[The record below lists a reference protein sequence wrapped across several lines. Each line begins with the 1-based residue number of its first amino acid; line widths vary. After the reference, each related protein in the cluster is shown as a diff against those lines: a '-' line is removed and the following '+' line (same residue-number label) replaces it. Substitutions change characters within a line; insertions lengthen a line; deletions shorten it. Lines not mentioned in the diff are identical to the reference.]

1 MHKSDHPVLDS
12 RYLIY
17 EAAQSHAFGLNFSE
31 ALSSV
36 TTHSAKIAG
45 LDHRMGYIRPG
56 YDADVVVWDSFPL
69 AIGATPK
76 QTYIDGIPQ
85 IIHPHVQEKPKD
97 AQKISPAGD
106 YDKEVAEAVAARGDP
121 DLRPKHKSK
130 RVLFENVEGFY
141 LDGFDV
147 QGVPGRVVVDGGEIT
162 CVGKDC
168 AVTSGEHETVDLK
181 GGSLLPGLIS
191 TGSAL
196 GLVEIAQEEST
207 WDGVAYDPVH
217 EKGLLEGILVRGA
230 DGARFGGKDLLMA
243 YREGVTTGVTWPV
256 SGGLVAGLAYSFSTS
271 AEHPLAKGAI
281 GHPGPALVLTLSGWT
296 TDMTESVS
304 TRIALLR
311 KMLAG
316 EGVKGELAEAF
327 KRAASGELRLVVQ
340 VSSADQ
346 IAALIRLKQN
356 DAKKLKLTIFAGE
369 EAWMLADELAKEDI
383 GVIVANPRP
392 FPAFWDSRRILPGP
406 PLSNHTLPS
415 YLASRGVTV
424 GLGIHEEC
432 DARLAR
438 FEAAWAY
445 TAAPHVFSKKQA
457 VDLVSGNLEKLL
469 GLDLKSKADTGFVA
483 YEGDFFSFQGRVRA
497 SRAPGQEDMHLFL

>member
-12 RYLIY
+12 RFLIY

-31 ALSSV
+31 ALSSI

-69 AIGATPK
+69 TIGATPK

-106 YDKEVAEAVAARGDP
+106 YDKEAAEAVAARGDP

-130 RVLFENVEGFY
+130 SVLFENVDGFY
-141 LDGFDV
+141 LSGFDV
-147 QGVPGRVVVDGGEIT
+147 QGVPGRVVVNGGEIT
-162 CVGKDC
+162 CVGSDC
-168 AVTSGEHETVDLK
+168 AVAEGEYDTVDLR
-181 GGSLLPGLIS
+181 GGSLMPGLIS
-191 TGSAL
+191 TGSKL
-196 GLVEIAQEEST
+196 GLIEIAQEEST

-217 EKGLLEGILVRGA
+217 TKDLLEGILVRGA

-243 YREGVTTGVTWPV
+243 YKEGVTTGVTWPV
-256 SGGLVAGLAYSFSTS
+256 SEGFVNGLAYSFSTS
-271 AEHPLAKGAI
+271 AEHPLQKGAI
-281 GHPGPALVLTLSGWT
+281 GHPGPALALTLTSKV
-296 TDMTESVS
+296 ESVS
-304 TRIALLR
+304 TKIALLR
-311 KMLAG
+311 KLLAG

-327 KRAASGELRLVVQ
+327 KRAAAGELRLVVE
-340 VSSADQ
+340 VTSADQ

-356 DAKKLKLTIFAGE
+356 DAKKLALTLFAGE

-406 PLSNHTLPS
+406 PLSNHTLPA
-415 YLASRGVTV
+415 YLASKGVTV

-432 DARLAR
+432 DARLTR

-457 VDLVSGNLEKLL
+457 VDLVSGNLERLL
-469 GLDLKSKADTGFVA
+469 GLDLKNKADTGFVA

-497 SRAPGQEDMHLFL
+497 ARPPGADEMHLFL